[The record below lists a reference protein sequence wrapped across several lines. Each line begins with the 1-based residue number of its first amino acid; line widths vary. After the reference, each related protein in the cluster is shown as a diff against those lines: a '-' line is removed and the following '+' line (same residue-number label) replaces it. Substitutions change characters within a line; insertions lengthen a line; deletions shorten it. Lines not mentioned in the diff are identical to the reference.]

1 LVRRHRAR
9 CIATGGLTA
18 LIAISA
24 SAAMPADEVP
34 LGDLMCR
41 LQNVGAEAAPS
52 VQVYEIVCVY
62 LPAER
67 EIEEHYSGTLSAI
80 GPPDPLKDNKVLTW
94 VVRGPQALDG
104 QPGVLAQR
112 YGAVPERPGGPAR
125 SLLGDTRT
133 SIVLRESTPPQ
144 TSPSATAPVVAAM
157 ELKLQMAIAFG
168 PVKGTGR
175 KRSWE
180 VGPVPQP
187 KTSGSRTIPSS

>member
-1 LVRRHRAR
+1 
-9 CIATGGLTA
+9 

-112 YGAVPERPGGPAR
+112 YGAVPERPPR
-125 SLLGDTRT
+125 TRT
-133 SIVLRESTPPQ
+133 IASRRHANIHRSARVDTTPNFSFCD
-144 TSPSATAPVVAAM
+144 SPGCRCDGA
-157 ELKLQMAIAFG
+157 
-168 PVKGTGR
+168 
-175 KRSWE
+175 
-180 VGPVPQP
+180 
-187 KTSGSRTIPSS
+187 